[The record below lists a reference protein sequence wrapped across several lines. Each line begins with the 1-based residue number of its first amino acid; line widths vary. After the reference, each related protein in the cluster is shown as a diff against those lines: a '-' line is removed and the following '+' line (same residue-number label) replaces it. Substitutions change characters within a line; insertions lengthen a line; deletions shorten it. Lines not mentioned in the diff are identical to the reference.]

1 MKEKDKS
8 TYLIIV
14 LFLLFLLLT
23 FLIKLHLI
31 DFVDVKIYEII
42 HSFRNKNLDFYFKNI
57 TKLGN
62 MSIIFYIVFIFLIIK
77 RNNYSL
83 FLTAISIVSTS
94 TMSILK
100 NIIKRTR
107 PDILR
112 LINVSGYSYPS
123 GHSMISVCVFGY
135 LIYYILKT
143 YKNNYLKYLLT
154 TILSIIIISIG
165 ISRIYLGVH
174 YFSDI
179 IGGYLVSSIILI
191 IFIKYKNNNLK
202 R

>member
-31 DFVDVKIYEII
+31 DFVDVRIYEII

-179 IGGYLVSSIILI
+179 IGGYLVSSVILI